1 MCRFGGFFAFVLVD
15 FLCFGFGLKLLHPI
29 SVRWALITSL
39 WGNLIILNAVSFMLF
54 LLLEMCLF
62 SFSVLCE

>member
-15 FLCFGFGLKLLHPI
+15 FVFVLFLDRNCYPI

-54 LLLEMCLF
+54 LLLDMCLF